1 MKASQVIQRVFEYLK
16 YYFHN
21 MGNNNSNFVIPDISV
36 CDLKA
41 DDSLSKPLICVLLI
55 RDAVA
60 GQFVRQDRVSVELQI
75 VCYAPTFYELGSA
88 NQLDELVRDAML
100 DYPNVSA
107 PHYTLHKPPS
117 NFNQVRRFLANWI
130 DSLSAFQSRQIY
142 QFHIV
147 DN

>member
-21 MGNNNSNFVIPDISV
+21 MGDNNSNFVVPDISV
-36 CDLKA
+36 CDLKQ

-75 VCYAPTFYELGSA
+75 VCYAPTFYELGAS

-100 DYPNVSA
+100 DYPNAVS
-107 PHYTLHKPPS
+107 PYNPLS
-117 NFNQVRRFLANWI
+117 NFNQVRRFLTTWI